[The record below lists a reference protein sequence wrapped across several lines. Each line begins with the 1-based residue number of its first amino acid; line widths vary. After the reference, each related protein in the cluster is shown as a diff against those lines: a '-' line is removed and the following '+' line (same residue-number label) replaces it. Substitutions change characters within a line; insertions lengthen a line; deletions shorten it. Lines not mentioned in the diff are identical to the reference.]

1 MSANLENSAVA
12 TGLEKV
18 SFHSSPKER
27 QCQKI
32 FILPYN
38 CTHFPCYE
46 GYAQNPSNQASEV
59 CELRTYIWTDWV
71 EVVVE
76 EPEIKLLT
84 FIGSWRK
91 QGSSRKASA
100 SLTMLNSLTV
110 WNTTNW
116 KILKEMGLPNNLICF
131 LKNLYAGQKKPVR
144 IRYGTTDWFKI
155 EKGVRQDY
163 ILSPCLFNLYAECIS
178 EMPGWMNHKP
188 ESRLLG
194 QISTTS
200 DMQMIPL

>member
-46 GYAQNPSNQASEV
+46 GYAQKPSNQASEV

-76 EPEIKLLT
+76 EPEIKLPT
-84 FIGSWRK
+84 SIGSLKK
-91 QGSSRKASA
+91 QKNSRKTFTSA
-100 SLTMLNSLTV
+100 LLTTPVFV
-110 WNTTNW
+110 WITTNW
-116 KILKEMGLPNNLICF
+116 KILKEMGIPGHVTCLLR
-131 LKNLYAGQKKPVR
+131 NLYVGQETTVR
-144 IRYGTTDWFKI
+144 NLHGTTDWFKI
-155 EKGVRQDY
+155 EKGVRQSC
-163 ILSPCLFNLYAECIS
+163 ILSSCSFNLYAKYTI
-178 EMPGWMNHKP
+178 
-188 ESRLLG
+188 
-194 QISTTS
+194 
-200 DMQMIPL
+200 